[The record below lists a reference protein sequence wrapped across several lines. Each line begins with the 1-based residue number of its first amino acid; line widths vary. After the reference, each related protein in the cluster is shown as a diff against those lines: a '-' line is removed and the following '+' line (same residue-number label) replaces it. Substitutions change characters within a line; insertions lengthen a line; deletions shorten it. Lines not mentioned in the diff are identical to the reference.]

1 MATGERSKLRTVRT
15 WRLLINHNASDNMK
29 KTLIVFQLLFVCLTG
44 AWSQDMAVADFSL
57 DETDLTANLDGTT
70 KYDQNGEKCALIKIF
85 TTATG
90 LTFDVGSLGVVEIIQ
105 KPGEIWLY
113 VPHGVRRVIIN
124 HPQLGMCDYTFPTSI
139 VKARTYRMRLV
150 AGQVQTTVHRAVTS
164 QYVVFK
170 VSPLKGSVEINGQM
184 LDIIDGGASVR
195 LPFGTYDYTVR
206 APRYNPMSGKV
217 TVNDPQNKHSVSV
230 SLEPAFASVTM
241 SVDADAEIWI
251 NDQKCGTRTFMGE
264 LSYGTYLIEC
274 RQQGHRSSLQEITLT
289 KENAG
294 QPISLPKPT
303 PIYGS
308 IDINS
313 TPIEA
318 DIYIDDKKIGV
329 SPMFVQDYLIG
340 THRVRLS
347 KAGHSDFSQV
357 ITVEEGQTFEVNAKL
372 DSGRE
377 VVISTAPGAE
387 IFVDGKS
394 VGNTQYTGNLTFGS
408 HTIYAMLNGKRSG
421 KKKIDIAVGN
431 DKINIQLTFGNNLT
445 FTVGGVSFTMIY
457 VEGGTFIMGATSE
470 QGRDAYD
477 WEKPA
482 HRVTLSDYYIGQ
494 TEVTQSL
501 WQKVM
506 GSNPSYYKGEDRPVE
521 NVSWD
526 DCQTFIR
533 RLNSMTGRKF
543 RIPTEAEWEYAARGG
558 NKSKGYKYSG
568 SNNIDEV
575 GVYSKNLSS
584 CTRPVA
590 SKLANILDIYDMSG
604 NVYEW
609 CNDWYGLY
617 NSGSQTNPQGASSGR
632 TRVIRGGSWF
642 STLKACRVSFRSYC
656 SPNRGNNYTGLRLAM
671 SK

>member
-1 MATGERSKLRTVRT
+1 
-15 WRLLINHNASDNMK
+15 MK

-113 VPHGVRRVIIN
+113 VPHGVRRVTIN

-150 AGQVQTTVHRAVTS
+150 AGQVQTTVRRAVTS

-206 APRYNPMSGKV
+206 APRYNPMSGKI

-251 NDQKCGTRTFMGE
+251 NDQKRGTRTFTGE

-372 DSGRE
+372 DSCRE
-377 VVISTAPGAE
+377 VAISTAPGAE

-408 HTIYAMLNGKRSG
+408 HTTYAMLNGKRSG
-421 KKKIDIAVGN
+421 EKKIDIAVGN
-431 DKINIQLTFGNNLT
+431 DKINIPLTFSDNLT
-445 FTVGGVSFTMIY
+445 FTVSGVQFSMAY
-457 VEGGTFIMGATSE
+457 VEGGTFEMGGSGSSVS
-470 QGRDAYD
+470 GRPQPPIEVA
-477 WEKPA
+477 
-482 HRVTLSDYYIGQ
+482 LSDYYIGQ
-494 TEVTQSL
+494 TEVTQAL
-501 WQKVM
+501 WIAVM
-506 GSNPSYYKGEDRPVE
+506 GSNPSKYKGNDRPVT
-521 NVSWD
+521 NVSWY
-526 DCQTFIR
+526 DCQTFIKK
-533 RLNSMTGRKF
+533 LNSMTGKLF
-543 RIPTEAEWEYAARGG
+543 RLPTEAEWEYAARGG
-558 NKSKGYKYSG
+558 KYSHHYQYSG
-568 SNNIDEV
+568 SNDIDKVAWYNGNPYGGKAHPV
-575 GVYSKNLSS
+575 GK
-584 CTRPVA
+584 
-590 SKLANILDIYDMSG
+590 KKANELGLYDMSG
-604 NVYEW
+604 NVDEW
-609 CNDWYGLY
+609 CNDWYGDY
-617 NSGSQTNPQGASSGR
+617 NNNPQTNPQGATSGK
-632 TRVIRGGSWF
+632 IKIFRGGCF
-642 STLKACRVSFRSYC
+642 YNMRACCHVASRNGITPDAVDV
-656 SPNRGNNYTGLRLAM
+656 GNGLRLAM

>member
-1 MATGERSKLRTVRT
+1 
-15 WRLLINHNASDNMK
+15 MK

-113 VPHGVRRVIIN
+113 VPHGVRRVTIN

-150 AGQVQTTVHRAVTS
+150 AGQVQTTVRRAVTS

-170 VSPLKGSVEINGQM
+170 VSPSKGSVEINGQM
-184 LDIIDGGASVR
+184 LDVVDGGASVR

-217 TVNDPQNKHSVSV
+217 TVNDPQNKHTVSV

-251 NDQKCGTRTFMGE
+251 NDQKRGTRTFTGE
-264 LSYGTYLIEC
+264 LSYGTYLVEC
-274 RQQGHRSSLQEITLT
+274 RQQGHRSSQQEITLT

-294 QPISLPKPT
+294 QQISLPKPT

-372 DSGRE
+372 ESGRE
-377 VVISTAPGAE
+377 VAISTAPGAE

-408 HTIYAMLNGKRSG
+408 HTAYAMLNGKRSG
-421 KKKIDIAVGN
+421 EKKIDIAASSTQ
-431 DKINIQLTFGNNLT
+431 KPIIQLTFSDNLT
-445 FTVGGVSFTMIY
+445 FTVSGVQFSMAY
-457 VEGGTFIMGATSE
+457 VEGGTFEMGGAGSSVT
-470 QGRDAYD
+470 GRPHPPIEVA
-477 WEKPA
+477 
-482 HRVTLSDYYIGQ
+482 LSDYYIGQ
-494 TEVTQSL
+494 TEVTQAL
-501 WQKVM
+501 WIAVM
-506 GSNPSYYKGEDRPVE
+506 GSNPSKYKGNGRPVT
-521 NVSWD
+521 NVSWY
-526 DCQTFIR
+526 DCQTFIKK
-533 RLNSMTGRKF
+533 LNSMTGKLF
-543 RIPTEAEWEYAARGG
+543 RLPTEAEWEYAVRGG
-558 NKSKGYKYSG
+558 KYSHHYQYSG
-568 SNNIDEV
+568 SNDIDKVAWYNGNPYGGKAHPV
-575 GVYSKNLSS
+575 GK
-584 CTRPVA
+584 
-590 SKLANILDIYDMSG
+590 KKANELGLCDMSG
-604 NVYEW
+604 NVEEW
-609 CNDWYGLY
+609 CNDWYGEY
-617 NSGSQTNPQGASSGR
+617 NNNPQTNPQGATSGEGK
-632 TRVIRGGSWF
+632 VLRGGCF
-642 STLKACRVSFRSYC
+642 YHMRACCHVAFRNAVT
-656 SPNRGNNYTGLRLAM
+656 PDVRDVGTGLRLAM

>member
-44 AWSQDMAVADFSL
+44 AWSQDLAVADFSL

-90 LTFDVGSLGVVEIIQ
+90 LTFDVGSLGVVDIIQ

-113 VPHGVRRVIIN
+113 VPHGVRRVTIN
-124 HPQLGMCDYTFPTSI
+124 HSQLGMCDYTFPTSI

-150 AGQVQTTVHRAVTS
+150 AGQIQTTVRKAVTS
-164 QYVVFK
+164 QYVIFK

-184 LDIIDGGASVR
+184 LDVVDGGASVR

-251 NDQKCGTRTFMGE
+251 NDQKRGTRTFTGE
-264 LSYGTYLIEC
+264 LSYGTYLVEC
-274 RQQGHRSSLQEITLT
+274 RQQGHRSSQQEIILT

-294 QPISLPKPT
+294 QQISLPKPT

-340 THRVRLS
+340 THTIKLS
-347 KAGHSDFSQV
+347 KVGHSDFSQV

-377 VVISTAPGAE
+377 VAISTAPGAE

-421 KKKIDIAVGN
+421 EKRIDIAVGN
-431 DKINIQLTFGNNLT
+431 DKINIPLTFSDNLT
-445 FTVGGVSFTMIY
+445 FTVSGVQFSMAY
-457 VEGGTFIMGATSE
+457 VEGGTFEMGGSGSSRP
-470 QGRDAYD
+470 GRPQHPPIEVA
-477 WEKPA
+477 
-482 HRVTLSDYYIGQ
+482 LSDYYIGQ
-494 TEVTQSL
+494 TEVTQAL
-501 WQKVM
+501 WKAVM
-506 GSNPSYYKGEDRPVE
+506 GSNPSKYKGNGRPVT
-521 NVSWD
+521 NVSWY
-526 DCQTFIR
+526 DCQAFIKK
-533 RLNSMTGRKF
+533 LNSMTGKLF
-543 RIPTEAEWEYAARGG
+543 RLPTEAEWEYAARGG
-558 NKSKGYKYSG
+558 KYNHHYQYSG
-568 SNNIDEV
+568 SNDIDKVAWYGGNYFGGKAHPV
-575 GVYSKNLSS
+575 GK
-584 CTRPVA
+584 
-590 SKLANILDIYDMSG
+590 KKANELGLYDMSG
-604 NVYEW
+604 NVEEW
-609 CNDWYGLY
+609 CNDWHGDY
-617 NSGSQTNPQGASSGR
+617 NNNPQTNPQGATSGIGKVR
-632 TRVIRGGSWF
+632 RGGDF
-642 STLKACRVSFRSYC
+642 STVRVCCHVAFREAYAPDLS
-656 SPNRGNNYTGLRLAM
+656 GAGTGFRLAM
-671 SK
+671 SE

>member
-113 VPHGVRRVIIN
+113 VPHGVRRVTIN

-150 AGQVQTTVHRAVTS
+150 AGQVQTTVRRAVTS

-206 APRYNPMSGKV
+206 APHYNPMSGKV

-230 SLEPAFASVTM
+230 SLEAAFASVTM

-251 NDQKCGTRTFMGE
+251 NDQKCGTRTFTGE

-308 IDINS
+308 IDISS

-377 VVISTAPGAE
+377 VAISTAPGAE

-421 KKKIDIAVGN
+421 EKKIDIAVGN
-431 DKINIQLTFGNNLT
+431 DKINIPLTFSDNLT
-445 FTVGGVSFTMIY
+445 FTVSGVQFSMAY
-457 VEGGTFIMGATSE
+457 VEGGTFEMGGSGSSVS
-470 QGRDAYD
+470 GRPQPPIEVA
-477 WEKPA
+477 
-482 HRVTLSDYYIGQ
+482 LSDYYIGQ
-494 TEVTQSL
+494 TEVTQAL
-501 WQKVM
+501 WIAVM
-506 GSNPSYYKGEDRPVE
+506 GSNPSKYKGNDRPVT
-521 NVSWD
+521 NVSWY
-526 DCQTFIR
+526 DCQTFIKK
-533 RLNSMTGRKF
+533 LNSMTGKLF
-543 RIPTEAEWEYAARGG
+543 RLPTEAEWEYAARGG
-558 NKSKGYKYSG
+558 KYSHHYQYSG
-568 SNNIDEV
+568 SNDIDKVAWYNGNPYGGKAHPV
-575 GVYSKNLSS
+575 GK
-584 CTRPVA
+584 
-590 SKLANILDIYDMSG
+590 KKANELGLYDMSG
-604 NVYEW
+604 NVDEW
-609 CNDWYGLY
+609 CNDWYGDY
-617 NSGSQTNPQGASSGR
+617 NNNPQTNPQGATSGK
-632 TRVIRGGSWF
+632 IKIFRGGCF
-642 STLKACRVSFRSYC
+642 YNMRACCHVAFRNGIT
-656 SPNRGNNYTGLRLAM
+656 PDAVDVGNGLRLAM

>member
-1 MATGERSKLRTVRT
+1 
-15 WRLLINHNASDNMK
+15 MK

-113 VPHGVRRVIIN
+113 VPHGVRRVTIN

-170 VSPLKGSVEINGQM
+170 VSPSKGSVEINGQM
-184 LDIIDGGASVR
+184 FDIIDGGASVR

-206 APRYNPMSGKV
+206 APHYNPMSGKV

-251 NDQKCGTRTFMGE
+251 NDQKCGTRTFTGE

-274 RQQGHRSSLQEITLT
+274 RQQGHRSSVQEITLT

-377 VVISTAPGAE
+377 VAISTAPGAE

-394 VGNTQYTGNLTFGS
+394 VGNTQYTGNLTFDS

-421 KKKIDIAVGN
+421 EKKIDIAVGN
-431 DKINIQLTFGNNLT
+431 DKINIQLTFSNNLT
-445 FTVGGVSFTMIY
+445 FTVSGVQFSMAY
-457 VEGGTFIMGATSE
+457 VEGGTFEMGGAGSSVS
-470 QGRDAYD
+470 GRPQPPIEVA
-477 WEKPA
+477 
-482 HRVTLSDYYIGQ
+482 LSDYYIGQ
-494 TEVTQSL
+494 TEVTQAL
-501 WQKVM
+501 WIAVM
-506 GSNPSYYKGEDRPVE
+506 GSNPSKYKGNGRPVT
-521 NVSWD
+521 NVSWY
-526 DCQTFIR
+526 DCQTFIKK
-533 RLNSMTGRKF
+533 LNSMTGKLF
-543 RIPTEAEWEYAARGG
+543 RLPTEAEWEYAARGG
-558 NKSKGYKYSG
+558 KYSHHYQYSG
-568 SNNIDEV
+568 SNDIDKVAWYNGNPYGGKAHPV
-575 GVYSKNLSS
+575 GK
-584 CTRPVA
+584 
-590 SKLANILDIYDMSG
+590 KKANELGLYDMSG
-604 NVYEW
+604 NVDEW
-609 CNDWYGLY
+609 CNDWYGDY
-617 NSGSQTNPQGASSGR
+617 NNNPQTNPQGATSGK
-632 TRVIRGGSWF
+632 IKIFRGGCF
-642 STLKACRVSFRSYC
+642 YNMRACCHVAFRNGIT
-656 SPNRGNNYTGLRLAM
+656 PDAVDVGNGLRLAM

>member
-1 MATGERSKLRTVRT
+1 
-15 WRLLINHNASDNMK
+15 MK

-150 AGQVQTTVHRAVTS
+150 AGQVQTTVRRAVTS

-251 NDQKCGTRTFMGE
+251 NDQKCGTRTFTGE

-289 KENAG
+289 KENAV

-329 SPMFVQDYLIG
+329 SPMFVEDYLIG

-377 VVISTAPGAE
+377 VAISTTPGAE

-421 KKKIDIAVGN
+421 EKKIDIAVGN
-431 DKINIQLTFGNNLT
+431 DKINIPLTFSNNLT
-445 FTVGGVSFTMIY
+445 FTVSGVQFSMAY
-457 VEGGTFIMGATSE
+457 VEGGTFEMGGSGSSRP
-470 QGRDAYD
+470 GRPQHPPIEVA
-477 WEKPA
+477 
-482 HRVTLSDYYIGQ
+482 LSDYYIGQ
-494 TEVTQSL
+494 TEVTQAL
-501 WQKVM
+501 WKAVM
-506 GSNPSYYKGEDRPVE
+506 GSNPSKYKGNGRPVT
-521 NVSWD
+521 NVSWY
-526 DCQTFIR
+526 DCQAFIKK
-533 RLNSMTGRKF
+533 LNSMTGKLF
-543 RIPTEAEWEYAARGG
+543 RLPTEAEWEYAARGG
-558 NKSKGYKYSG
+558 KYSHHYQYSG
-568 SNNIDEV
+568 SNDIDKVAWSGGNPFGGKAHPV
-575 GVYSKNLSS
+575 GK
-584 CTRPVA
+584 
-590 SKLANILDIYDMSG
+590 KKANELGLYDMSG
-604 NVYEW
+604 NVEEW
-609 CNDWYGLY
+609 CHDWYGDY
-617 NSGSQTNPQGASSGR
+617 NNNPQTNPQGATSGKFK
-632 TRVIRGGSWF
+632 VCRGGDF
-642 STLKACRVSFRSYC
+642 VARVCCHVAFR
-656 SPNRGNNYTGLRLAM
+656 NAYTPDLSGAGIGFRLAM

>member
-113 VPHGVRRVIIN
+113 VPHGVRRVTIN

-139 VKARTYRMRLV
+139 VKARTYRLRLV

-170 VSPLKGSVEINGQM
+170 VSPSKGSVEINGQM

-206 APRYNPMSGKV
+206 APHYNPMSGKV

-230 SLEPAFASVTM
+230 SLEPAFASVTI

-251 NDQKCGTRTFMGE
+251 NDQKCGTRTFTGE

-377 VVISTAPGAE
+377 VAISTTPGAE

-421 KKKIDIAVGN
+421 EKKIDIAVGN
-431 DKINIQLTFGNNLT
+431 DKINIPLTFSNNLT
-445 FTVGGVSFTMIY
+445 FNVSGVQFSMAY
-457 VEGGTFIMGATSE
+457 VEGGTFEMGGSGSSLTGQPQYPPIEVA
-470 QGRDAYD
+470 
-477 WEKPA
+477 
-482 HRVTLSDYYIGQ
+482 LSDYYIGQ
-494 TEVTQSL
+494 TEVTQAL
-501 WQKVM
+501 WIAVM
-506 GSNPSYYKGEDRPVE
+506 GSNPSKYKGNDRPVT
-521 NVSWD
+521 NVSWY
-526 DCQTFIR
+526 DCQTFIKK
-533 RLNSMTGRKF
+533 LNSMTGKLF
-543 RIPTEAEWEYAARGG
+543 RLPTEAEWEYAARGG
-558 NKSKGYKYSG
+558 KYSHHYQYSG
-568 SNNIDEV
+568 SNDIDKVAWYNGNPFGGKAHPV
-575 GVYSKNLSS
+575 GK
-584 CTRPVA
+584 
-590 SKLANILDIYDMSG
+590 KKANELGLYDMSG
-604 NVYEW
+604 NVVEW
-609 CNDWYGLY
+609 CNDWYGDY
-617 NSGSQTNPQGASSGR
+617 NNNPQTNPQGATSGK
-632 TRVIRGGSWF
+632 IKIFRGGCF
-642 STLKACRVSFRSYC
+642 YHMRACCHVAFRNGIT
-656 SPNRGNNYTGLRLAM
+656 PDAVDVGNGLRLAM